1 MSHRAVFTL
10 LLFAGFSLPC
20 THAGMTGLHAYTRSL
35 SKCLGSPRASAR
47 GGSPGGAQFLCALEH
62 VRGPFLLPSSQCS
75 ELCFM
80 QLGPHLS
87 RVLDKPKNA
96 RALWCACP
104 LCRLLLCAVDIVSGR
119 GEDRKLIAFQLRKL
133 LQRVEAPVSHPDLH
147 PTRSASQGE
156 KSGSRRLLND
166 AGCTT
171 LPSFFLITNACDG
184 KGYCICSIYPQTLT
198 RQKLFSA
205 ATFSPTAIEQNDPS
219 TRFNSPKPP
228 LPPNIKKLM
237 SKFEAL
243 D

>member
-1 MSHRAVFTL
+1 MSHRAVFTIR
-10 LLFAGFSLPC
+10 LFAGFSLPC
-20 THAGMTGLHAYTRSL
+20 THAGMTGFARVHSGAVEVSWHA
-35 SKCLGSPRASAR
+35 C
-47 GGSPGGAQFLCALEH
+47 H
-62 VRGPFLLPSSQCS
+62 
-75 ELCFM
+75 
-80 QLGPHLS
+80 
-87 RVLDKPKNA
+87 
-96 RALWCACP
+96 
-104 LCRLLLCAVDIVSGR
+104 LLLCAIGIVSGR
-119 GEDRKLIAFQLRKL
+119 REDRKLIAFQLRKL
-133 LQRVEAPVSHPDLH
+133 LQCMEAPVSHSDLH